1 MLHNNNQNTN
11 CQLITMNESC
21 ADAGAGVVLKRAA
34 EDDLQPPNES
44 KKFAPTV
51 TSDTPNVPDATPP
64 PPTTTTTAAPP
75 TTSTVTVLTNT
86 DGTTVTTTTITT
98 TIDNS
103 KKGRE
108 IRLEQNRKAAR
119 ESRKR
124 KKVMVEELQRS
135 VVFFSRANN
144 TLKQQNDE
152 LTRLL
157 LQAQEHT
164 KNLTTHTGATGSH
177 SSSSSSCAPAKTEDV
192 TDPTPTDPVPTIASI
207 SKTSEQESLNE
218 QQRNAE
224 IVATQALY
232 ESQGFPSAAARAAA
246 QAMNSTGAATL
257 GLEHI
262 ASSIRNAN
270 GGAMMV
276 SSSTPPP
283 MQPGATMQAMANFQ
297 QAAAAAMQAALQGM
311 TGING
316 ISLLQSVLQPPGN
329 MAQHSFT
336 DTMTA
341 IAMQQAAAQ
350 HMGQQQQQQQ
360 MLQLSTAIAA
370 SNAAAAVQQQQH
382 HPQAQSVAVA
392 KVLTAVA
399 PMTSENTT
407 AENPTATVKEE
418 VHTSDL

>member
-1 MLHNNNQNTN
+1 MLTKDTHL
-11 CQLITMNESC
+11 QLIKMNNEST
-21 ADAGAGVVLKRAA
+21 ADAGAGVVMKRPA
-34 EDDLQPPNES
+34 EDELHPPTEA
-44 KKFAPTV
+44 KKFAPTI
-51 TSDTPNVPDATPP
+51 TGTGANTPDVPSATPGP
-64 PPTTTTTAAPP
+64 SEPP
-75 TTSTVTVLTNT
+75 TTSTITVSTNA

-98 TIDNS
+98 TMDNS

-157 LQAQEHT
+157 LQAQEQT
-164 KNLTTHTGATGSH
+164 KNLATSTSTGN
-177 SSSSSSCAPAKTEDV
+177 TEV
-192 TDPTPTDPVPTIASI
+192 KAESANTPTESAAVAASVAAVA
-207 SKTSEQESLNE
+207 STTAVDQDSLHE
-218 QQRNAE
+218 QQKNAE

-232 ESQGFPSAAARAAA
+232 ESQGFPAAAARAAA

-257 GLEHI
+257 GFDNFTA
-262 ASSIRNAN
+262 ASRNI
-270 GGAMMV
+270 GLMV
-276 SSSTPPP
+276 PPPP

-316 ISLLQSVLQPPGN
+316 MSLLQSVLQPPPGN
-329 MAQHSFT
+329 MTPHSFT

-350 HMGQQQQQQQ
+350 HMGQQQQ

-370 SNAAAAVQQQQH
+370 NNAAAAVQQQQ
-382 HPQAQSVAVA
+382 AQNAAVA
-392 KVLTAVA
+392 SKAAEVVSAVNQPATTTSAEPKVETK
-399 PMTSENTT
+399 SEGVT
-407 AENPTATVKEE
+407 
-418 VHTSDL
+418 TSDL